1 MLRASR
7 IALYAVLVIACA
19 TYCAAQDPCTAET
32 CPPGIAVEQ
41 RFTSSDCSGSSV
53 LTASSGPGTA
63 YPDLI
68 TNGTCFNW
76 NSYGF
81 DEFEF
86 YVTIN
91 CNSSGLFMNR
101 FIGPS
106 KACKPDEWS
115 STLFIGTETCF
126 AGSDN
131 TSIAYWCS
139 LGDAQNKT
147 IKPIKPLNTTA
158 PTMPQPTYPTPE
170 GRCMMTTYSSSDCN
184 PQNISGITDPIDS
197 AFLLGANAD
206 AANLS
211 ICYGVGSRSSQD
223 SYYSNGMAVVDGNR
237 YTAKNFKGGGC
248 SSSANLFLSATY
260 ATNKCFPQMWYTNP
274 GGSVLSSW
282 ATIRCTSDSSKL
294 AFQLFAL
301 LGSLL
306 VFLVFV

>member
-1 MLRASR
+1 MLHASR
-7 IALYAVLVIACA
+7 IAFYAVLVIACA

-32 CPPGIAVEQ
+32 CPSEIAVEQ
-41 RFTSSDCSGSSV
+41 RFNSSDCSGSSV
-53 LTASSGPGTA
+53 ISPSSGPGSA

-76 NSYGF
+76 NSYETG
-81 DEFEF
+81 EFEF

-101 FIGPS
+101 FVGPS
-106 KACKPDEWS
+106 KTCKPSEWS

-126 AGSDN
+126 PGSGN

-139 LGDAQNKT
+139 LGDAQQNT
-147 IKPIKPLNTTA
+147 VKPLQALNTTV
-158 PTMPQPTYPTPE
+158 PPVPQATYPTPE
-170 GRCMMTTYSSSDCN
+170 GRCTLTKYETSDCN
-184 PQNISGITDPIDS
+184 PQKVSGISDPIKS
-197 AFLLGANAD
+197 AFILSDYAE

-211 ICYGVGSRSSQD
+211 ICYGVGRLGNSEP
-223 SYYSNGMAVVDGNR
+223 YYSNGMAVVDGNR

-248 SSSANLFLSATY
+248 SSSANLYMSATY
-260 ATNKCFPQMWYTNP
+260 ATNKCFPYNWHNTP
-274 GGSVLSSW
+274 GNTVFSQW
-282 ATIRCTSDSSKL
+282 ATIRCSSDTSQL

-306 VFLVFV
+306 VILIFV